1 MRQAEALIKAG
12 MPAGKADRIAA
23 RTALVSGR
31 NIAPASLGRW
41 RRRVKDAKAGSRVS
55 LLLERPRTGRP
66 GEITPEQA
74 ATLEALLW
82 HHGPHLTARHARR
95 VLVARHSDQSGERAG
110 NRPNGVPGLDA
121 VKRWIKRWRE
131 ENAASLSAVL
141 APDRH
146 RSLRMPAFGTAG
158 TAICAE
164 GLNVLWE
171 IDSTLCDVICSDG
184 RRRALIAVID
194 VWSRR
199 ALFLVSRTSRAS
211 AIAALLRRAIL
222 LWGVPQ
228 MLVTDEG
235 KDYVSRHVEGLLCDL
250 EIDHRPCLPYRPDL
264 KPHIERLIGTVSRDL
279 FAFLPGFCGHDVSQ
293 AKALRERTAFAERR
307 GRKHGQMNGQKN
319 EKAAPTVLGA
329 DLDAHDLQ
337 RRLDIWAEDIYARR
351 AHRGLIRTGNA
362 EASEQTPFGRALSWT
377 GPVRRVESERAL
389 DVLIAAP
396 AGGGTR
402 TVTKHGI
409 FLGGRIYIGAE
420 LGPLVGARVAVRHDP
435 QDEHGLIVF
444 DCSGRFIGRARDCS
458 APETDRAAIAAE
470 ARRKAARR
478 DAAARAR
485 AKKTAKDHRPETA
498 MDDVLRGARQEAAR
512 IAVLPCKTEPGAEPW
527 TESRTEPY
535 DTPALRQADAASK
548 ANVAATA
555 NVAAAAD
562 AASRDNVVTGAAGRT
577 GTGNAAGFGGH
588 SRALVAAARLFFDDD
603 D

>member
-1 MRQAEALIKAG
+1 M
-12 MPAGKADRIAA
+12 
-23 RTALVSGR
+23 
-31 NIAPASLGRW
+31 
-41 RRRVKDAKAGSRVS
+41 KDAEAGSRVA

-66 GEITPEQA
+66 GDIAPEQA
-74 ATLEALLW
+74 ETLEALLW

-95 VLVARHSDQSGERAG
+95 VLVARHAPGD
-110 NRPNGVPGLDA
+110 VPGIA
-121 VKRWIKRWRE
+121 TVRRWLKAWRE

-158 TAICAE
+158 TAIRAD

-171 IDSTLCDVICSDG
+171 IDSTLCDVICCDG

-222 LWGVPQ
+222 LWGMPQ

-307 GRKHGQMNGQKN
+307 GQKHGQKHGQKNGQKN
-319 EKAAPTVLGA
+319 EKAAPTVLSA

-351 AHRGLIRTGNA
+351 PHRGLARADNADAGNAPSGNSDA
-362 EASEQTPFGRALSWT
+362 EASEQTPFARALSWT
-377 GPVRRVESERAL
+377 GPVRRLESERAL

-444 DCSGRFIGRARDCS
+444 DCSGRFIGRARDCG
-458 APETDRAAIAAE
+458 APETDRAGIAAE
-470 ARRKAARR
+470 AKARAARR

-485 AKKTAKDHRPETA
+485 AKKAAKDHRPETA
-498 MDDVLRGARQEAAR
+498 MDDVLRGAAEDAAR
-512 IAVLPCKTEPGAEPW
+512 IAILPRKTEPGAEPW
-527 TESRTEPY
+527 IEPY
-535 DTPALRQADAASK
+535 DTPALRQADAAATASF
-548 ANVAATA
+548 ATTA
-555 NVAAAAD
+555 NVAAMAD
-562 AASRDNVVTGAAGRT
+562 AESRDNATGRT
-577 GTGNAAGFGGH
+577 GTGH
-588 SRALVAAARLFFDDD
+588 SRALEAAARLFLDDD
-603 D
+603 G